1 MGFSTL
7 AKRTLNHINRE
18 ERMAVSKRP
27 SASDNPFP
35 AEFAAMDPFKGTQ
48 GRSMSSLNG
57 TALKGIE
64 SWHNEVSRFVAHRI
78 KKNMELQTALGRCGS
93 ASDAFEA
100 CVSHWQDMVNEYWE
114 ESAKL
119 SEISAKAGMEEAAA
133 IAKTDLN
140 GGKKK

>member
-1 MGFSTL
+1 MGFFAH
-7 AKRTLNHINRE
+7 AKRTVNHSNRE

-27 SASDNPFP
+27 NVSDYPFS

-48 GRSMSSLNG
+48 GRSMSSLNR

-93 ASDAFEA
+93 ASDAFET
-100 CVSHWQDMVNEYWE
+100 CVSHWQDMANEYWE

-119 SEISAKAGMEEAAA
+119 TEISAKAGMEEAAA
-133 IAKTDLN
+133 VAKTDFN
-140 GGKKK
+140 GGKKN